1 MSSFT
6 TASITDPYTDTEA
19 NSISSLLLLARSAT
33 HAVGVTLLCSLS
45 TARSG
50 TYCLI
55 KYRWYVI
62 PSGFEVKGFPHPPLR
77 GPPSLLGK
85 ADGYRSSLICGMG
98 FNFQL
103 SILSFQFYPC
113 RRHTFPSALGP
124 GPSSLCSLTTD
135 DCSLTTVYCGQR
147 PPLSLTHKAKS
158 PPKAEYENVKGE
170 KPWKLFGRNGPLL

>member
-1 MSSFT
+1 MRFNELFIKRYTHLKFTSFPIWFDTNNIKALRLSNLSLIYRVPSST
-6 TASITDPYTDTEA
+6 TTWSP
-19 NSISSLLLLARSAT
+19 
-33 HAVGVTLLCSLS
+33 
-45 TARSG
+45 
-50 TYCLI
+50 
-55 KYRWYVI
+55 
-62 PSGFEVKGFPHPPLR
+62 FPQ
-77 GPPSLLGK
+77 GK

-124 GPSSLCSLTTD
+124 GPSSLCSLTT
-135 DCSLTTVYCGQR
+135 VYCGQR

>member
-1 MSSFT
+1 MT
-6 TASITDPYTDTEA
+6 TQCVVRAAEC
-19 NSISSLLLLARSAT
+19 NSPWRGKCPKDKRGPSPARGTSYSET
-33 HAVGVTLLCSLS
+33 PDIP
-45 TARSG
+45 SG

-55 KYRWYVI
+55 KYGLYVF

-103 SILSFQFYPC
+103 SILSFQFYP
-113 RRHTFPSALGP
+113 RRLPLPSALGP